1 MARPTTIRDIRRMRS
16 EGTPIPMI
24 TAYDYPS
31 ARLADEAGFPLILVG
46 DSLGQV
52 VLGYDSTIPVTL
64 DDMVNATAAVSRG
77 ATSALVVADMPFMTF
92 QTGPRDALLNAGRLL
107 GEGGASAVKL
117 EGGRAIADT
126 AGALGDAGIAVMGH
140 IGLTPQSVHKL
151 GGFRV
156 QGRSESAATTLTEDA
171 LALEDAGAFA
181 IVLELIPDEL
191 AAAITER
198 LSVPTIGIGAGPH
211 CSGQVQVWHD
221 MLGLSIRFTP
231 KHARQYA
238 DLAAAIRSALAEYVE
253 DVRSGSFLTNGSEPG
268 PKTSQPEVGGSA

>member
-1 MARPTTIRDIRRMRS
+1 MTRPTTTRDIARMRS

-46 DSLGQV
+46 DSMGQV

-64 DDMVNATAAVSRG
+64 DDITRATAAVSRG
-77 ATSALVVADMPFMTF
+77 ARTALVVADMPFMTF
-92 QTGPRDALLNAGRLL
+92 QTGARDALLNAGRLL
-107 GEGGASAVKL
+107 SEGGARAVKL
-117 EGGRAIADT
+117 EGGREVAET
-126 AGALGDAGIAVMGH
+126 ARALGDAGIAVMGH

-156 QGRSESAATTLTEDA
+156 QGRSESAAARLTEDA

-181 IVLELIPDEL
+181 IVLELVTDEL

-198 LSVPTIGIGAGPH
+198 LSIPTIGIGAGPH

-221 MLGLSIRFTP
+221 LLGLTVDYTP
-231 KHARQYA
+231 RHARKYA
-238 DLAAAIRSALAEYVE
+238 DVAGVIRSALDRYVE
-253 DVRSGSFLTNGSEPG
+253 DVRSGAFLSNGPAPG
-268 PKTSQPEVGGSA
+268 PETSQ

>member
-1 MARPTTIRDIRRMRS
+1 MARPTTTRDIRRMTS

-46 DSLGQV
+46 DSMGQV

-64 DDMVNATAAVSRG
+64 DDMVRATAAVSRG
-77 ATSALVVADMPFMTF
+77 ASSALVVADMPFMTF

-117 EGGRAIADT
+117 EGGRTIADT
-126 AGALGDAGIAVMGH
+126 ARALGDAGIAVMGH

-156 QGRSESAATTLTEDA
+156 QGRSESAAIKLTEDA

-181 IVLELIPDEL
+181 IVLELVPDEL
-191 AAAITER
+191 AAAITDR

-221 MLGLSIRFTP
+221 LLGLSVRFTP

-238 DLAAAIRSALAEYVE
+238 DLAAVIRSALAEYVE
-253 DVRSGSFLTNGSEPG
+253 DVRSGSFLSNGSEAG
-268 PKTSQPEVGGSA
+268 PKTSQPEAGGPA

>member
-1 MARPTTIRDIRRMRS
+1 
-16 EGTPIPMI
+16 MI

-46 DSLGQV
+46 DSMGHV

-64 DDMVNATAAVSRG
+64 DDIVRATAAVVRG
-77 ATSALVVADMPFMTF
+77 ASSALIVADMPFMTF

-107 GEGGASAVKL
+107 REGGASAVKL
-117 EGGRAIADT
+117 EGGRTVAAT
-126 AGALGDAGIAVMGH
+126 ARALDAAGIAVMGH

-151 GGFRV
+151 GGYRL
-156 QGRSESAATTLTEDA
+156 QGRSESAAEQLTEDA
-171 LALEDAGAFA
+171 IALEDAGAFA
-181 IVLELIPDEL
+181 IVLELVPDEL

-221 MLGLSIRFTP
+221 LLGLSLRFTP

-238 DLAAAIRSALAEYVE
+238 DLAATIRSALAEYVE
-253 DVRSGSFLTNGSEPG
+253 DVRSGSFLSNGSEPG
-268 PKTSQPEVGGSA
+268 PETSRPETGGPA